1 MTPRLKTTEQFIEDA
16 KTVHGNT
23 YDYRNSVYTGARQSI
38 EINCPKHGPF
48 IQQASSHLGGAG
60 CPKCWE
66 ARKGLSRRR
75 NSLEDFLAKAK
86 EIHGDKYDYS
96 KTELKMI
103 TARVEIICPTH
114 GRFVQVA
121 SDHLR
126 GRGCMKCSADKNKKG
141 ALDEMIGQTFG
152 RLLVNNIE
160 MRGDTKH
167 PIAICQCICGKEY
180 MGRAYHVRDLR
191 VRSCGCLNNEKRIER
206 TIKDLTGMRFGRWTV
221 LERAETRTTRTGQKK
236 AIWKCQCDCGKTDYV
251 MATSLNNGNST
262 SCGCYRTE
270 LVKQLFTED
279 LVGQK
284 FNRLLVISRGNS
296 ARQWGDNSR
305 VTWNCQCDCG
315 EVVTDIPAH
324 TLKSGGTKS
333 CGCLKLEATI
343 KANTKPVPIGYRSGL
358 LTVVRELDRSE
369 RVTLIKR
376 YHRMNCYHCKC
387 DCGNT
392 KDLPSFLLRGDAAQL
407 SCGCLSA
414 GRDSYSRFVDD
425 VEHGATKCYLYIA
438 ETIFD
443 NCIKIGISRNPEN
456 RSRDSQGVYC
466 GWRLLAPMRR
476 DICWLIEQLLLRDT
490 KPLFRRPTAMK
501 EAWAG
506 QFELR
511 KDELP
516 MSWYIAKIKAYQ
528 REINSKGFRVMNKE
542 NLIGI

>member
-1 MTPRLKTTEQFIEDA
+1 MTPQRKTTEQYIEDA
-16 KTVHGNT
+16 RIVHGDK
-23 YDYRNSVYTGARQSI
+23 YDYSKSVYTGARQGI
-38 EINCPKHGPF
+38 EINCPTHGPF
-48 IQQASSHLGGAG
+48 IQQAGSHLGGVG

-75 NSLEDFLAKAK
+75 NSLEDFLSKAK
-86 EIHGDKYDYS
+86 VVHGDKYDYS

-103 TARVEIICPTH
+103 TAKVEIICPTH
-114 GRFVQVA
+114 GSFAQVA

-126 GRGCMKCSADKNKKG
+126 GRGCVKCSTEKNNKG
-141 ALDEMIGQTFG
+141 SLEEMIGQTYG
-152 RLLVNNIE
+152 RLLVINI
-160 MRGDTKH
+160 DTNGETRH
-167 PIAICQCICGKEY
+167 PVATCKCICGKEY
-180 MGRAYHVRDLR
+180 MGRAYHIRDSK

-206 TIKDLTGMRFGRWTV
+206 TLKDLTGMRFGRWTV
-221 LERAETRTTRTGQKK
+221 LERAETRTTMSEQKK
-236 AIWKCQCDCGKTDYV
+236 ALWKCQCDCGKIADV
-251 MATSLNNGNST
+251 MASSLNSGYST
-262 SCGCYRTE
+262 SCGCYRIE

-284 FNRLLVISRGNS
+284 FNRLLVISRGTS

-315 EVVTDIPAH
+315 EFVTGIPAH

-333 CGCLKLEATI
+333 CGCYKLEATI

-376 YHRMNCYHCKC
+376 YQRMNCYRCKC

-392 KDLPSFLLRGDAAQL
+392 KDLPSFLLRGDVAQL
-407 SCGCLSA
+407 SCGCLSS
-414 GRDSYSRFVDD
+414 GRDSYSRFIDD
-425 VEHGATKCYLYIA
+425 IEHASSKCYLYIA

-443 NCIKIGISRNPEN
+443 NCIKIGISRRPEN
-456 RSRDSQGVYC
+456 RQRDSQGVYC
-466 GWRLLAPMRR
+466 NWRLLAPMRR
-476 DICWLIEQLLLRDT
+476 DTCWLIEQLLLRDT
-490 KPLFRRPTAMK
+490 KPLFRRPSAMK
-501 EAWAG
+501 EGWAG

-516 MSWYIAKIKAYQ
+516 MTWYISKIKTYQ
-528 REINSKGFRVMNKE
+528 RGIHGKGFSVMCKE